1 MISITR
7 LTQAMNNLEQDLK
20 RVYETAYKRIESEDN
35 PDVFGGFIN
44 LTEDECLEQIIKEN
58 YGKNPTDEELNEL
71 KDSAHWKAFSRLI
84 RVMKRVSRYFI
95 PFPKVAA
102 ATLTIIY
109 DYFVHPILFSN
120 WHWND
125 YDDIDSLG
133 LNLSSD
139 EIYDGLKNCNPD
151 VVSVFLSKLE
161 NCSVADRES
170 LQEAYNNAQKEVFVN
185 KLKTIPIKDYNHLVS
200 VTAFSHYENA
210 LISLDIDTLRILFYH
225 IDFGEDFNLDSSL
238 MIDEDLFELKGE
250 EYGMQLFP
258 NDDASEEEW
267 IAAFNN
273 FGDKIESHKDHLVR
287 GIYSTLKY
295 GIPIIF
301 EAFKPFPFERK
312 YLDDVLSIPEVKSIL
327 DELPENPEK
336 INMAPEDQEQP
347 EPQRSTVPPVDHE
360 PNADEKPE
368 TKASRKESNAG
379 APQKHWIKVPMTEC
393 EIKKKLEEEVW
404 TGIVGDIEALD
415 YSEKS
420 DIEKGKAS
428 KAFGAA
434 IIFYSANSLGLT
446 DSVKYGSPAERAF
459 SFLPAPRTSVNE
471 YLDKLY
477 KWYDKLIKAEIS
489 KKGNLDEKVFK
500 RWKSEDSF
508 RANFIIINY
517 GELKELV
524 KKTKFLLGK
533 AFGVETGLKYES
545 QKIESDPVLGGALL
559 YNDEVENKDD
569 GSKILTGR
577 PLSDSYDKQLG
588 K

>member
-71 KDSAHWKAFSRLI
+71 KDSAYWKAFSRLI

-95 PFPKVAA
+95 PIPKVAA

-238 MIDEDLFELKGE
+238 MIDEDVFALRGE
-250 EYGMQLFP
+250 EEEYWKQIFP

-267 IAAFNN
+267 IVAFNN

-287 GIYSTLKY
+287 GIYSTFKY
-295 GIPIIF
+295 RIPKIF
-301 EAFKPFPFERK
+301 ETFKPFPFERK

-336 INMAPEDQEQP
+336 INMAPDDQEQP
-347 EPQRSTVPPVDHE
+347 ENQPLIVQPIGQMPEDDGKPDDTEYVPHWPTDEELKGYDDIDEDSRFFTNTIFGSPGNVKASDVDKLL
-360 PNADEKPE
+360 NILISLNIIKDELE
-368 TKASRKESNAG
+368 TKLTFLARYSGKSI
-379 APQKHWIKVPMTEC
+379 PH
-393 EIKKKLEEEVW
+393 LELKR
-404 TGIVGDIEALD
+404 IEWKMLD
-415 YSEKS
+415 ST
-420 DIEKGKAS
+420 
-428 KAFGAA
+428 
-434 IIFYSANSLGLT
+434 NR
-446 DSVKYGSPAERAF
+446 ERA
-459 SFLPAPRTSVNE
+459 
-471 YLDKLY
+471 
-477 KWYDKLIKAEIS
+477 
-489 KKGNLDEKVFK
+489 
-500 RWKSEDSF
+500 
-508 RANFIIINY
+508 
-517 GELKELV
+517 LK
-524 KKTKFLLGK
+524 
-533 AFGVETGLKYES
+533 
-545 QKIESDPVLGGALL
+545 
-559 YNDEVENKDD
+559 
-569 GSKILTGR
+569 
-577 PLSDSYDKQLG
+577 
-588 K
+588 